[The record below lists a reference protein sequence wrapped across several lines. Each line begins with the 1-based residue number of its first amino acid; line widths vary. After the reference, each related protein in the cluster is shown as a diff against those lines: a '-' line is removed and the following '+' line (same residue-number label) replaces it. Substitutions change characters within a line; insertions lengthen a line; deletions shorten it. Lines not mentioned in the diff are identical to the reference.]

1 MGVGIVDGGPE
12 RGGEESLPG
21 RETASGRAEETL
33 PLNPGQLMGLAGLLR
48 AWRAVASEK
57 LGRTI
62 TQKDVAD
69 AVKRSTRWYRDL
81 ENGATV
87 RLDRQLCEGIAQV
100 LMLGR
105 DELHALVLYGHGGG
119 ISGPTPAG
127 DTPTRRALQL
137 LIDKQMP
144 SPTYL
149 TDATW
154 NVIGYNAAMAEWWP
168 WVLEEKP
175 NLMRW
180 ALLSRE
186 ARTQFHDWARHAA
199 EYIKLIKFAI
209 PRHPDNKEL
218 GQLITELRGDPDVRA
233 IWDASTEIAENRD
246 GHIFRMTLPALG
258 WETAEVVSH
267 VLYPAS
273 LPDCRL
279 TVITWTRGED
289 GAETY
294 GSDAGHPLAPL
305 PAGTQA
311 DREIRTRIARR
322 LSRQVSV
329 ASLDDAMA
337 LAGEDRI
344 ELPILSRVVSPECR
358 LAYSPSTRTVV
369 WATQQDDGHWG
380 IAEVEPYTLIVRM
393 PQAIHVEA
401 ASAEYKVLVR
411 AILPADS
418 SDAVERIQTLVA
430 QLRRRVEVLEE
441 IHRDEHEADPQNIPY
456 TWHPVDEI

>member
-1 MGVGIVDGGPE
+1 MGMGIADGGRE
-12 RGGEESLPG
+12 RGDEQSLPS
-21 RETASGRAEETL
+21 RETTPAERDDAS
-33 PLNPGQLMGLAGLLR
+33 PLTPGQLMGLAGLLR
-48 AWRAVASEK
+48 AWRAAASER
-57 LGRTI
+57 LGKPL
-62 TQKDVAD
+62 TQKDVAS
-69 AVKRSTRWYRDL
+69 ALQRSTRWYRDL

-87 RLDRQLCEGIAQV
+87 RLDRQLCEGLGKV

-105 DELHALVLYGHGGG
+105 DELQALVLYGHGGA
-119 ISGPTPAG
+119 IASPSPAG

-168 WVLEEKP
+168 WVLEDNP

-209 PRHPDNKEL
+209 PRHPDNPEL
-218 GQLITELRGDPDVRA
+218 AQLITELRKDDEVRQ
-233 IWDASTEIAENRD
+233 IWDSSTDIAENRD
-246 GHIFRMTLPALG
+246 GATYRMTLPALN
-258 WETAEVVSH
+258 WETAELVSH

-289 GAETY
+289 GAEACGT
-294 GSDAGHPLAPL
+294 DAGHPLAPL
-305 PAGTQA
+305 PTASDADQA
-311 DREIRTRIARR
+311 LRRRIAHR
-322 LSRQVSV
+322 LSQHISV
-329 ASLDDAMA
+329 ASADEAMA
-337 LAGEDRI
+337 LAGDDRV
-344 ELPILSRVVSPECR
+344 ELPILSKFIGHECL
-358 LAYSPSTRTVV
+358 LAYSPATRTVI
-369 WATQQDDGHWG
+369 WATRQDDGRWG
-380 IAEVEPYTLIVRM
+380 IAEVEPYTIVVRM
-393 PQAIHVEA
+393 PQAIHVDGA
-401 ASAEYKVLVR
+401 KGEYKVLTR

-418 SDAVERIQTLVA
+418 TEAVERIQGLVA
-430 QLRRRVEVLEE
+430 QLRRRIEVLEE
-441 IHRDEHEADPQNIPY
+441 IHRDEYQADPKNVPY
-456 TWHPVDEI
+456 IWHPIDEI